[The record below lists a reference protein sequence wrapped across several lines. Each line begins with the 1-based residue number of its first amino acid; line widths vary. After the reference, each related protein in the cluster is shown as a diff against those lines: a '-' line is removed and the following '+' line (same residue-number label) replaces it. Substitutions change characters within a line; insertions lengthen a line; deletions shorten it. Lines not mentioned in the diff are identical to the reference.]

1 MTTPPTIWLLDASR
15 LIGLAPADA
24 DEACLA
30 HSGQVPPA
38 AAVVLRN

>member
-1 MTTPPTIWLLDASR
+1 MPPTIWLLDASR

-24 DEACLA
+24 DDACLA
-30 HSGQVPPA
+30 HAGRAPHA